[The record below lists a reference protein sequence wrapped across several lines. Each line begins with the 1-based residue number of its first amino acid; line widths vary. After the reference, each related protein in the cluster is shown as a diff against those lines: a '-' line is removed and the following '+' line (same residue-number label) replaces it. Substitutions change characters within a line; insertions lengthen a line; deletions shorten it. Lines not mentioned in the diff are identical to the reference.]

1 MKRILSLIITAVLVL
16 TIVPSFAIPSVAFND
31 NAPYAKT
38 HKEMGEGEYEGFLYH
53 YYVDNSVN
61 VEAEISPEN
70 SFICVEGYKSD
81 GKVDSLTIPANINGY
96 AVKAIGSSKYWN
108 VRELIIPEGVIAVEY
123 YALYSKV
130 NKVYLPST
138 LEYVGDSA
146 FIKRYDGFNSA
157 GMEIVFPA
165 QTNISYIGKEAFS
178 YGKFEAFSTKAEKL
192 IIKEKAFSYCQ
203 TMKSFNAL
211 SKEITVDGNNI
222 FNGTT
227 ALESINTPNLELFN
241 GIYTQVYCKDSPFF
255 INLPQGPVIL
265 GQTILF
271 HNGEANGDIVIPD
284 GINQVCTFAFKGL
297 NLTSLT
303 TPKSLKYI
311 EPGAFSGCSKLKTLK
326 LNEGLIKIGNDA
338 FLENI
343 SLVDFSFPSTLTEI
357 GEKAFYYC
365 KSLTKVTLP
374 SALKVLDDR
383 CFEACISL
391 SSVTLPAKIERI
403 GERAFYNC
411 PFTEIL
417 ILSRE
422 ASLGRNCFGCVT
434 TDGVLA
440 NPVPT
445 EPSFVVKGYLSSTA
459 MDYASYSGVLF
470 HSIDGTEDDPS
481 EFESEN
487 VEGNNGGDL
496 GGVDGES
503 DGNSIG
509 GNSSGSSSDDS
520 SGGGGFVVVLLII
533 AGVVATIVIK
543 KKKSNK

>member
-16 TIVPSFAIPSVAFND
+16 TIVPSFAIPSFALND
-31 NAPYAKT
+31 NTPYAKT
-38 HKEMGEGEYEGFLYH
+38 HKEMGGGEYNGFLYH

-70 SFICVEGYKSD
+70 SFVCVYGYKAD
-81 GKVDSLTIPANINGY
+81 GKVDSLTIPDSINGY

-108 VRELIIPEGVIAVEY
+108 IRELVIPEGVIAIER
-123 YALYSKV
+123 YAFQSDV
-130 NKVYLPST
+130 DKVYLPST

-146 FIKRYDGFNSA
+146 FVQYYDGFNTS
-157 GMEIVFPA
+157 GMEIVLPE
-165 QTNISYIGKEAFS
+165 QTNISYIGKEAFLE
-178 YGKFEAFSTKAEKL
+178 GTFESFSTNAEKL
-192 IIKEKAFSYCQ
+192 FIGEKAFAFCQ
-203 TMKSFNAL
+203 SMKNFTAF
-211 SKEITVDGNNI
+211 SKEITVEESDIFQYTTVLENI
-222 FNGTT
+222 Y
-227 ALESINTPNLELFN
+227 TPNLEIFN
-241 GIYTQVYCKDSPFF
+241 GVYTQIYSKEAPFF
-255 INLPQGPVIL
+255 INLPQGPVVL
-265 GQTILF
+265 GKVLLF

-284 GINQVCTFAFKGL
+284 GINQICTFAFKDL

-311 EPGAFSGCSKLKTLK
+311 ELGAFSGCSKLKTIK
-326 LNEGLIKIGNDA
+326 LNEGLIKIGKEA

-365 KSLTKVTLP
+365 KSLTKITFP
-374 SALKVLDDR
+374 SALKVLDDS

-440 NPVPT
+440 NSVPT
-445 EPSFVVKGYLSSTA
+445 EPSFVVKGYLSSSA
-459 MDYASYSGVLF
+459 MDYANYSGVLF

-487 VEGNNGGDL
+487 IGGNNDGNL
-496 GGVDGES
+496 GGI
-503 DGNSIG
+503 DGNSDG
-509 GNSSGSSSDDS
+509 DSNYGNSYDSSSDDS
-520 SGGGGFVVVLLII
+520 SGGGGFVVVLLVI

>member
-16 TIVPSFAIPSVAFND
+16 TIVPSFAIPSFALND
-31 NAPYAKT
+31 NTPYAKT
-38 HKEMGEGEYEGFLYH
+38 HKKMGEGEYNGFLYH
-53 YYVDNSVN
+53 YYADNSVN

-70 SFICVEGYKSD
+70 SFVCVYGYKAD
-81 GKVDSLTIPANINGY
+81 GKVDSLTIPDSINGY

-108 VRELIIPEGVIAVEY
+108 IRELVIPEGVIAIER
-123 YALYSKV
+123 YAFQSEV
-130 NKVYLPST
+130 DKVYLPST

-146 FIKRYDGFNSA
+146 FVQYYDGFNTP
-157 GMEIVFPA
+157 GMEIVLPE
-165 QTNISYIGKEAFS
+165 QTNISYIGEEAFAD
-178 YGKFEAFSTKAEKL
+178 GRFEAFSTKAEKL
-192 IIKEKAFSYCQ
+192 TIKDKAFAYCQ
-203 TMKSFNAL
+203 SMKSFNAL
-211 SKEITVDGNNI
+211 SKEITVDGGDI
-222 FNGTT
+222 FNGTK

-241 GIYTQVYCKDSPFF
+241 GVYTQVYCKDSPFF

-265 GQTILF
+265 GKTVLF

-284 GINQVCTFAFKGL
+284 GINQICTFAFKGL

-311 EPGAFSGCSKLKTLK
+311 ELGAFSGCSKLKTIK
-326 LNEGLIKIGNDA
+326 LNEGLIKIGKEA

-365 KSLTKVTLP
+365 KALTKITFP
-374 SALKVLDDR
+374 SALKVIENS

-391 SSVTLPAKIERI
+391 SSVTLPAKIEKI

-417 ILSRE
+417 ILSKE
-422 ASLGRNCFGCVT
+422 VSLGRNCFGCVT
-434 TDGVLA
+434 TDGVLD
-440 NPVPT
+440 NSVPT
-445 EPSFVVKGYLSSTA
+445 EPSFVVKGYLSSSA
-459 MDYASYSGVLF
+459 MDYANYSGVLF

-487 VEGNNGGDL
+487 IGGNNDGNL
-496 GGVDGES
+496 GGIDGNS
-503 DGNSIG
+503 DGNSNY
-509 GNSSGSSSDDS
+509 GNSYDSSSDDS
-520 SGGGGFVVVLLII
+520 SGGGGVVVALVI
-533 AGVVATIVIK
+533 AGVVAAIVIK